1 LKNRTNFIIGIT
13 VCGLSVV
20 GVNVINFWPIKL
32 SFAINTRFFVTNSFA
47 ALFLCMIENL
57 AVDAEFT
64 VSGSVVALILR

>member
-1 LKNRTNFIIGIT
+1 M
-13 VCGLSVV
+13 

-47 ALFLCMIENL
+47 ALFLCMVQNL

-64 VSGSVVALILR
+64 VSGRVVALILG